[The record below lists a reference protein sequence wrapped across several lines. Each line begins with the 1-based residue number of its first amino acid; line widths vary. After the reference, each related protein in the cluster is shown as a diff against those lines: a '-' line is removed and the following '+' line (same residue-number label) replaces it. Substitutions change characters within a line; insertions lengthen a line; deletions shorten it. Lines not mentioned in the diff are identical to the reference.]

1 MQITL
6 ENFLVKI
13 VEIVEGVTNGKREYR
28 VYINMNWVDQFET
41 YQEALDFK
49 LKYEQM
55 LKEKASDDKD

>member
-1 MQITL
+1 MKT
-6 ENFLVKI
+6 
-13 VEIVEGVTNGKREYR
+13 VEIVEGSTNGKREYR

-55 LKEKASDDKD
+55 LKEKASIRDDEQPD